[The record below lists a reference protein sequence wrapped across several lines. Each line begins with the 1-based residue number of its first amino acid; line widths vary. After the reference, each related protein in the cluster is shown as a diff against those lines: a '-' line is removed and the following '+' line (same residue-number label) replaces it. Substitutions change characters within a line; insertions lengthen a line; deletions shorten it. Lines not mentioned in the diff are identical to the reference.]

1 MMRYL
6 PYILVAAGLAV
17 TFGAVV
23 LAPAGSGLL
32 WGLIASIVTGAIH
45 VLLLDVLQRRER
57 RMVAAAQ
64 SEAIRQC
71 NTVARDGIGN
81 AAQSI
86 RAAAILLLRHT
97 QGTIALDVDG
107 TAHEL
112 ADVATILDAS
122 MERITDCLDNIS
134 AAGIAAWS
142 RKYEGQL

>member
-1 MMRYL
+1 MRYL
-6 PYILVAAGLAV
+6 PYALVAAGLAV

-32 WGLIASIVTGAIH
+32 WGLVASIVTGAIH

-64 SEAIRQC
+64 AEAIRQC

-81 AAQSI
+81 AAFAI
-86 RAAAILLLRHT
+86 RASAALLLRHT

-112 ADVATILDAS
+112 ADVAAILDAS
-122 MERITDCLDNIS
+122 TERIAACLDNIS